1 MIRNG
6 NGRFRPPGDPESSQ
20 DPDDVF
26 PLRDDFCDCCGQRR
40 WFVIS
45 MDPVQLGFAI
55 SATEEGTEEH
65 DGYYFREFDP
75 NCPFLALGRL
85 RGRIQRALATRHL
98 EERAPGDFL
107 PLHDT
112 LRGRI
117 SYSSQEDEVA
127 FVIDGKS
134 LKLSQFT
141 KMVQMYEGWQ
151 FRLDF
156 LEEGDEVR

>member
-1 MIRNG
+1 MDGREIEVGVLG
-6 NGRFRPPGDPESSQ
+6 NESPTVSVPGEIVQTTNRALPFRPASAFSGD
-20 DPDDVF
+20 D
-26 PLRDDFCDCCGQRR
+26 
-40 WFVIS
+40 
-45 MDPVQLGFAI
+45 
-55 SATEEGTEEH
+55 
-65 DGYYFREFDP
+65 
-75 NCPFLALGRL
+75 FLALGRL

-98 EERAPGDFL
+98 EERPSGDFV

-117 SYSSQEDEVA
+117 SYSSEEDEVA

>member
-1 MIRNG
+1 MIRGG
-6 NGRFRPPGDPESSQ
+6 NGRFHPRDPGSSSDPR
-20 DPDDVF
+20 DVF
-26 PLRDDFCDCCGQRR
+26 PLRDDFCDCCGQHR

-45 MDPVQLGFAI
+45 MDEVQLGFAI
-55 SATEEGTEEH
+55 TAQEEEVEGD
-65 DGYYFREFDP
+65 DGYWFREFDA

-85 RGRIQRALATRHL
+85 RGRIRHALATRHV

-117 SYSSQEDEVA
+117 SYSTKEDQAA

-134 LKLSQFT
+134 LTLAQFV
-141 KMVQMYEGWQ
+141 KMVQMFEGWQ

-156 LEEGDEVR
+156 LEDGEEDR